1 MKKNS
6 SSASKKQA
14 RVTLSRDLRL
24 MDITMIG
31 VGAMIGAGIFVL
43 TGIAAGAA
51 GPALILSFA
60 LNGIITIFTAM
71 VYAELGSAIPEAG
84 GGYLWVKEGL
94 PGPNAF
100 LGGWMSW
107 FAHAVAGSLYA
118 LGFGSYVALVLSELH
133 LTIPGLEGELLH
145 KILAVVIIAAFVY
158 INFRGASETG
168 AAGNVVTIL
177 KIVILAVFI
186 GAGIWAIADH
196 PIYLD
201 KFQNFAPKG
210 ITGILSAMGL
220 TFIAFE
226 GYEII
231 VQAGEEVKNP
241 RRNVPK
247 AVFLSLAI
255 VIPIYM
261 LIAFVA
267 IGAVNPDTDIPTYQW
282 LAKYAELG
290 IAEAARQF
298 MPFGTLLLLVGGIL
312 STMSALNATTYS
324 STRVSFA
331 MGRDKNLPDAFAQV
345 HSQRRTPYKALALS
359 GILIGF
365 MAVAVPI
372 EDVAAAADIM
382 FLLLF
387 LQVNFAVITIR
398 KKYGK
403 RLRYGYLMP
412 FFPIIPIIAIVAN
425 LFLAV
430 FMFHFSPMAWYLA
443 LSWIVVGALI
453 YYMYARN
460 REQVK
465 SGSLVMLEQKS
476 TLEPEEERFH
486 IVVPIANPASL
497 PILLPPAIQAAR
509 RHGGII
515 TLLHVVKV
523 PRQLPISAGR
533 AYIEKNKS
541 LTDKALDI
549 IEGEEVAAE
558 VLIRVSHR
566 PAQAIAETALE
577 RNANLLILGWRGG
590 SREAHTLIGQNIDRL
605 VKEVNCDV
613 LVVQQNDTPPF
624 KKILIPIA
632 EPSQTTGA
640 LEMAEILGNAKN
652 CRIDLMH
659 SFPEDTTSSDQEK
672 LMQEIQEQVDEFQSQ
687 NGRSAFKIQLQP
699 VVSRSFLR
707 AVVQENEKYDCILL
721 GARRVS
727 WFRRKFFRY
736 RPSRI
741 ARIVKPPVVLYRAKT
756 TALSFGIHKI
766 LNFFRGGYSEID
778 PSSEKQLQE
787 QGLLRPE
794 SQKTKASPSTSVNTP
809 GLLLTGILAFA
820 GAVIMYLGD
829 GSLYTWIGAAGF
841 LLALTLFIW
850 VSILGIKSR

>member
-1 MKKNS
+1 MNSGSKN
-6 SSASKKQA
+6 KKQP

-133 LTIPGLEGELLH
+133 FTIPGIEGELLH
-145 KILAVVIIAAFVY
+145 KVLAAVIIAAFVY

-168 AAGNVVTIL
+168 AAGNVVTVL

-186 GAGIWAIADH
+186 GAGIWAIVDH

-210 ITGILSAMGL
+210 IAGILSAMGL

-298 MPFGTLLLLVGGIL
+298 MPFGTLLLLIGGIL

-345 HSQRRTPYKALALS
+345 HSRRRTPYKALALS
-359 GILIGF
+359 GLLIGF

-412 FFPIIPIIAIVAN
+412 FFPIIPIIAIIAN

-430 FMFHFSPMAWYLA
+430 FMFHFSPIAWYLA
-443 LSWIVVGALI
+443 LSWIGVGALI
-453 YYMYARN
+453 YYVYARN
-460 REQVK
+460 RDQVK
-465 SGSLVMLEQKS
+465 NSSLVMLEQKS
-476 TLEPEEERFH
+476 TLEANEERYH
-486 IVVPIANPASL
+486 VVVPIANPSSL

-509 RHGGII
+509 RHDGII

-523 PRQLPISAGR
+523 PSQLPISAGR

-541 LTDKALDI
+541 MTDKALDMVEA
-549 IEGEEVAAE
+549 EGVAAE

-566 PAQAIAETALE
+566 PAQAIAETVME
-577 RNANLLILGWRGG
+577 RNANLLIMGWRGR
-590 SREAHTLIGQNIDRL
+590 SREAHTLIGENIDRL

-624 KKILIPIA
+624 RKILIPIA
-632 EPSQTTGA
+632 ESSQTIGA
-640 LEMAEILGNAKN
+640 LEMAEILGTDKK
-652 CRIDLMH
+652 CVIDLMH
-659 SFPEDTTSSDQEK
+659 SFPEDTNDSDKEK
-672 LMQEIQEQVDEFQSQ
+672 FLNEVQEQVDEFQNN
-687 NGRSAFKIQLQP
+687 NGGSNFKIKLES
-699 VVSRSFLR
+699 VVARSFLR

-721 GARRVS
+721 GAKRIN
-727 WFRRKFFRY
+727 WFRRRFFHY
-736 RPSRI
+736 KPSRI

-756 TALSFGIHKI
+756 TAFGFGIHKI
-766 LNFFRGGYSEID
+766 LNFFRGGYTEVD
-778 PSSEKQLQE
+778 PQSEKQLQE

-794 SQKTKASPSTSVNTP
+794 SKKSKAPPGTSVNTP
-809 GLLLTGILAFA
+809 KLLLTGILALA
-820 GAVIMYLGD
+820 GAVVIYWGNGNLW
-829 GSLYTWIGAAGF
+829 TWIGAAGF
-841 LLALTLFIW
+841 FLALTLFIW